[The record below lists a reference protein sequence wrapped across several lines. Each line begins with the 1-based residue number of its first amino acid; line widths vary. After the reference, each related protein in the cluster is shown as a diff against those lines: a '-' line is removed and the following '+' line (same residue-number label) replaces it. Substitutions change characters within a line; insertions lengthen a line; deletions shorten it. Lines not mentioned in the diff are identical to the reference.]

1 MKDTNDTTQDGR
13 RVAEALEEMKGEA
26 GESFALEKV
35 NLAEL
40 ERRTGVTRAKL
51 RRLKENGFEF
61 RPHASKGRKAPQ
73 TVLTGFTEFL
83 DGMLRNGITNST
95 VCLERL
101 RDEGYTGGQTVV
113 KKDRSLRFA
122 L

>member
-1 MKDTNDTTQDGR
+1 MKDTNETTQDER
-13 RVAEALEEMKGEA
+13 RVAEALEEIKAETGET
-26 GESFALEKV
+26 FALDKV

-83 DGMLRNGITNST
+83 DVML
-95 VCLERL
+95 
-101 RDEGYTGGQTVV
+101 
-113 KKDRSLRFA
+113 
-122 L
+122 